1 MYPALETR
9 LEPMRHPLRRLGP
22 GRAVALAATIA
33 LTPLAATGAAAQETA
48 PPASAA
54 PIPQRKPAPPPEPG
68 RNPPAPLAA
77 PSDPRLGR
85 QPVPPSVAGMRPPG
99 ATNPGRSP
107 ELPALAIPAPPPAS
121 VDPSVPGGP
130 GAPATA
136 ARPAPDAPPPLGGV
150 PALPGAGQVA
160 VVPPPDPGP
169 GRGVAALGG
178 SEYRLV
184 FDGAASDLRPTDRE
198 VLTGLA
204 ARLAREQ
211 SARLRVS
218 AYAGGATGEE
228 REARRLSLSRALAV
242 REYLIGQGIRA
253 TRIDVRA
260 LGAAA
265 QGGPSDRV
273 DLVVVN

>member
-1 MYPALETR
+1 
-9 LEPMRHPLRRLGP
+9 
-22 GRAVALAATIA
+22 
-33 LTPLAATGAAAQETA
+33 
-48 PPASAA
+48 
-54 PIPQRKPAPPPEPG
+54 
-68 RNPPAPLAA
+68 
-77 PSDPRLGR
+77 
-85 QPVPPSVAGMRPPG
+85 MRPPG